1 MTAED
6 KPATSDA
13 RSAAAPEAAAGAG
26 LDVALDAALDAE
38 VKNLLRRGEHAVAAA
53 ALWAAGHPRRAGAV
67 YEQIFEHKKA
77 LNAYE
82 AGGDLVGAVRAA
94 LELGDAASLDRLV
107 TVAIAQGQGD
117 ALLHS
122 LQRAGRDA
130 EVARVHV
137 ARGDLQLAAASWER
151 AGALDRA
158 ALCLEDIGQVRE
170 AGVLLERHLDTHPD
184 DAEAGLRLGRIVARF
199 GRHDD
204 GIALLQRAIA
214 ASGDA
219 DVTLARAASTLMVS
233 FVQLGYEQAAR
244 AVLARWQA
252 AWKRIAQRER
262 TAPLEVAE
270 APPASFDAFLRSE
283 RAAALAAIQTRSASA
298 TSGKSPPPAAATG
311 EGGADLDDLFGV
323 EVADPAQ
330 PDVAEPASHLPGA
343 DDTLL
348 LAGRYLLGEPLGG
361 GGVGQVFRAYDAFA
375 DRPVA
380 VKIFGAQVLSSDA
393 VQSFAR
399 EARAFAGLRHPAV
412 ANLVE
417 LNMGQGFVVTEL
429 VNAPTLEERLRQGG
443 DAGWLLPA
451 ARALLD
457 LLASCHRMGLVHG
470 GLKPTNVFLLPAGV
484 RVVDVGAHRL
494 LALRSTETGG
504 LSSVWPYLSPEQLFG
519 AGASSTGDLYAVG
532 AILYRALTGKPPF
545 ARAEDDRRRAPP
557 APSSVS
563 PQVPPAWDAFLQ
575 RALDPDPAQRFA
587 DAAEMDAALPSVTPG
602 LVLPAAASLGGDQK
616 AHAVL
621 QAASRYAKG
630 SLVHRE
636 AKGAVRV
643 YEGTDLVLERPV
655 WLVEA
660 DDFAAL
666 RPLVVCAQLWRGVQ
680 PVYDVIPDASRVV
693 VARDRQGHTVD
704 LASLRAVPQGLMR
717 DLAGVARALEWLHGE
732 GQCLGGFP
740 VERAL
745 GPIGPRLRIAPAPL
759 FVDATPAGIE
769 ADWASFNAL
778 VDASFD
784 LPADETLDG
793 RGRVLAMLHDKRLL
807 DRADLEALGAEAQSL
822 TKWPAFLE
830 ATTLRLVQGASA
842 RVVARLVANVVRG

>member
-1 MTAED
+1 MTTET
-6 KPATSDA
+6 KL
-13 RSAAAPEAAAGAG
+13 PES
-26 LDVALDAALDAE
+26 LEAE
-38 VKNLLRRGEHAVAAA
+38 VKNLLHRGEHAVAAA
-53 ALWAAGHPRRAGAV
+53 ALWAAGHPRRAAV
-67 YEQIFEHKKA
+67 IYEQIFEHKKA

-94 LELGDAASLDRLV
+94 LELGDVASLDRLV
-107 TVAIAQGQGD
+107 TVAIASGQGD
-117 ALLHS
+117 ALLQS

-137 ARGDLQLAAASWER
+137 ARGDLQLAAASWEK

-158 ALCLEDIGQVRE
+158 AQCLEDIGQVRE
-170 AGVLLERHLDTHPD
+170 AGLLLERHLDTHPD

-204 GIALLQRAIA
+204 GIALLQRAV
-214 ASGDA
+214 ASSSDP
-219 DVTLARAASTLMVS
+219 DVTFARAAPTLMVS

-244 AVLARWQA
+244 AVLSRWKT
-252 AWKRIAQRER
+252 AWKRISQREQ
-262 TAPLEVAE
+262 TIPEEAAE
-270 APPASFDAFLRSE
+270 APPESFEAFLRSE
-283 RAAALAAIQTRSASA
+283 RAAALAAIQTRSVP
-298 TSGKSPPPAAATG
+298 GKSEPVTRAPSSKSDGP
-311 EGGADLDDLFGV
+311 DLDDLFGT
-323 EVADPAQ
+323 EVTDEPPALAETSQ
-330 PDVAEPASHLPGA
+330 PPGA

-380 VKIFGAQVLSSDA
+380 VKIFGAQVLASDA
-393 VQSFAR
+393 VQAFAR

-412 ANLVE
+412 ASLVE

-429 VNAPTLEERLRQGG
+429 VNAPTVEERLRQGG
-443 DAGWLLPA
+443 EAGWLLPA
-451 ARALLD
+451 VRALLD
-457 LLASCHRMGLVHG
+457 LLATCHRMGLVHG
-470 GLKPTNVFLLPAGV
+470 GLKPTNVFLLPAGI

-519 AGASSTGDLYAVG
+519 APASSTGDLYAVG

-557 APSSVS
+557 TPSSVN
-563 PQVPPAWDAFLQ
+563 PAVLPAWDAFLEK
-575 RALDPDPAQRFA
+575 ALHPDASQRFV
-587 DAAEMDAALPSVTPG
+587 DAAEMVAALPAVPAG
-602 LVLPAAASLGGDQK
+602 LALPPAASLGGEQQ

-621 QAASRYAKG
+621 QASSRYSKG
-630 SLVHRE
+630 ALVHRE
-636 AKGAVRV
+636 AHGAVRV
-643 YEGTDLVLERPV
+643 YEGTDLLLERPV
-655 WLVEA
+655 WLVDA

-693 VARDRQGHTVD
+693 VARDRQGHLVD

-717 DLAGVARALEWLHGE
+717 DLAGVARALEWLHDQGL
-732 GQCLGGFP
+732 CLGGFP

-759 FVDATPAGIE
+759 FVGASAEGME
-769 ADWASFNAL
+769 ADWQSFNAL

-822 TKWPAFLE
+822 TRWPAFLE
-830 ATTLRLVQGASA
+830 ATTLRLVQGASP